1 MNIVILLPYKENFTK
16 KKAGAVSIFVNDINK
31 FSKYKKNIR
40 VFGYTLSSD
49 RLKNYTNL
57 YIKKKF
63 LFSTSNQYLN
73 KFIDSIKNINI
84 DILEIHNRP
93 NYINFLDENIM
104 CKKIL
109 YFHNDPQKMLGSRS
123 VEERINLLNKADK
136 IVFNSYWSMSRFIE
150 KLPSHINNEKTIIIP
165 QSTSKTK
172 INFEKKKKLI
182 SFIGKLNT
190 SKGYDVFG
198 KSILKILDNY
208 PDWKS
213 IVIGNEE
220 REKLIFNHKNLYH
233 LGYKDNSYVLNML
246 KKVSIS
252 VVPSKWDEP
261 FGRSSLEAASRGSAL
276 IISNS
281 GGLKE
286 TTNDAIVIKNITTD
300 NLYKKIKF
308 LIDNK
313 RYRKKL
319 QKNAHKNFMFTN
331 KYSSNLVDNLR
342 TSIILKKIN
351 FNFNKDKKLK
361 ILYITNF
368 NERFNGRLHYNTGK
382 RINNGLIKLG
392 HNVFAISDRDII
404 SNYKNLIDPSGK
416 NILNQ
421 KIIESCK
428 NFNPDAII
436 MGHADNVKTE
446 TLDYLKNKNKN
457 LKICQW
463 FLDPITKHGPDYIN
477 NKNRL
482 LKSERFIDASF
493 ITTDP
498 QSIDFNLKNA
508 FFMPNPADVSFETL
522 KNYETNPYND
532 LFFAMSHGVHR
543 GTLKTGKADN
553 REILLN
559 KLFNKNKKIKF
570 DFYGFKN
577 KQPIWGD
584 DFINKLSNSK
594 MGLNLSRGKPI
605 KYYSSD
611 RLAQLMG
618 NGLLTFI
625 DEKTCYSDFFTNK
638 EIVTYK
644 NYNDLI
650 EKILRY
656 KKNDKERRLIA
667 KNGKMKYL
675 KYFNSTLVAEYIIS
689 KVYGVKKKYY
699 WENIN

>member
-1 MNIVILLPYKENFTK
+1 MNIIILLPYKENFTK
-16 KKAGAVSIFVNDINK
+16 KNAGAVSIFVNSTNRL
-31 FSKYKKNIR
+31 SKYKKNIK
-40 VFGYTLSSD
+40 VFGYTSYNESF
-49 RLKNYTNL
+49 KNYTNL
-57 YIKKKF
+57 YIERKI
-63 LFSTSNQYLN
+63 LFSTTNKYLN
-73 KFIDSIKNINI
+73 KFRTSVKNIKI

-93 NYINFLDENIM
+93 NYIDFLDKNIK

-109 YFHNDPQKMLGSRS
+109 YFHNDPQEMLGSRT
-123 VEERINLLNKADK
+123 VNERINLLNKTEG
-136 IVFNSYWSMSRFIE
+136 IVFNSNWSRSRFLDNLPININRE
-150 KLPSHINNEKTIIIP
+150 KLVIIP

-172 INFEKKKKLI
+172 INFEKKKKII
-182 SFIGKLNT
+182 SFVGKLNT

-198 KSILKILDNY
+198 KSILKILDKY

-213 IVIGNEE
+213 VVIGDEP
-220 REKLIFNHKNLYH
+220 REKLFFTHKNLNH
-233 LGYKDNSYVLNML
+233 LGFRSNSYVLSKL
-246 KKVSIS
+246 KEVSIS

-286 TTNDAIVIKNITTD
+286 TTNDAIVIKNITVND
-300 NLYKKIKF
+300 LFKQIKF
-308 LIDNK
+308 LIDK
-313 RYRKKL
+313 KQFRKNL
-319 QKNAHKNFMFTN
+319 QRNAHKNFLFTN
-331 KYSSNLVDNLR
+331 KYSSNLIDDLR
-342 TSIILKKIN
+342 TSLILKRVNIN
-351 FNFNKDKKLK
+351 FNADKKLK
-361 ILYITNF
+361 VIYITNF

-392 HNVFAISDRDII
+392 HNVLTLSDRDII
-404 SNYKNLIDPSGK
+404 SNYKSLVDPSGK
-416 NILNQ
+416 KILNT

-428 NFNPDAII
+428 NFNPDIII
-436 MGHADNVKTE
+436 MGHADNVQTR

-463 FLDPITKHGPDYIN
+463 FLDPITKNGPDYTN
-477 NKNRL
+477 NKSRL
-482 LKSERFIDASF
+482 LKSEKFFDASF

-498 QSIDFNLKNA
+498 KSIDFNLSNS
-508 FFMPNPADVSFETL
+508 FFMPNPADESFEIL
-522 KNYETNPYND
+522 KNYETNPHND

-543 GTLKTGKADN
+543 GTLKAGKDDD
-553 REILLN
+553 REKLLRKLIINN
-559 KLFNKNKKIKF
+559 KEIKF
-570 DFYGFKN
+570 DFYGFEK

-584 DFINKLSNSK
+584 DFINTLSNSK

-625 DEKTCYSDFFTNK
+625 DERTCYSDFFTNK

-644 NYNDLI
+644 NYNDLV

-656 KKNDKERRLIA
+656 KKNDKERKLIA
-667 KNGKMKYL
+667 KNGKLKYL
-675 KYFNSTLVAEYIIS
+675 KYFNSTVIAEYIIN
-689 KVYGVKKKYY
+689 KTYALKKKYY
-699 WENIN
+699 WE

>member
-1 MNIVILLPYKENFTK
+1 MNIAILLPYKENFTK
-16 KKAGAVSIFVNDINK
+16 TKAGAVSIFVNDTIKISN
-31 FSKYKKNIR
+31 YKNDIK
-40 VFGYTLSSD
+40 VYGYTSFKD
-49 RLKNYTNL
+49 RLNNYVNL
-57 YIKKKF
+57 HITKKF
-63 LFSTSNQYLN
+63 LNSTSSQYLN
-73 KFIDSIKNINI
+73 KFLVKIKNIKI

-93 NYINFLDENIM
+93 SYIDFLDKN
-104 CKKIL
+104 CKSKKVL
-109 YFHNDPQKMLGSRS
+109 YFHNDPQSMLGSRTI
-123 VEERINLLNKADK
+123 VERINLLKK
-136 IVFNSYWSMSRFIE
+136 TERIIFNSNWSKMRFLE
-150 KLPSHINNEKTIIIP
+150 NLPNHIDYKKIIVIP
-165 QSTSKTK
+165 QSTSKTNV
-172 INFEKKKKLI
+172 NFDKKKNLI

-190 SKGYDVFG
+190 SKGYDIFG
-198 KSILKILDNY
+198 KSILKILDKY

-213 IVIGNEE
+213 IVIGDEP
-220 REKLIFNHKNLYH
+220 REKLIFKHKNLKN
-233 LGYKDNSYVLNML
+233 LGYKNNSFILNKL
-246 KKVSIS
+246 KEVSIS

-281 GGLKE
+281 GGLSE
-286 TTNDAIVIKNITTD
+286 TTNDALVIENVTVD

-313 RYRKKL
+313 QYRKKL
-319 QKNAHKNFMFTN
+319 QKSAHKNFIYTN
-331 KYSSNLVDNLR
+331 KYSSNLIDTLRSSLITKKVNINL
-342 TSIILKKIN
+342 
-351 FNFNKDKKLK
+351 NKNKKLK

-382 RINNGLIKLG
+382 RIYNGLIKLG
-392 HNVFAISDRDII
+392 HNVFSMSDRDII
-404 SNYKNLIDPSGK
+404 SNYKNLVDPSGK
-416 NILNQ
+416 NILNY

-428 NFNPDAII
+428 NFNPDTII
-436 MGHADNVKTE
+436 MGHADSVKNE

-463 FLDPITKHGPDYIN
+463 FLDPITKFGPDYVN

-482 LKSERFIDASF
+482 LKCEKFIDASF
-493 ITTDP
+493 ITTNP
-498 QSIDFNLKNA
+498 KSLDFNVDNSY
-508 FFMPNPADVSFETL
+508 FIPNPVDASFETL
-522 KNYETNPYND
+522 KNYEENPKND

-543 GTLKTGKADN
+543 GTLKKGKADD
-553 REILLN
+553 REKLLN

-570 DFYGFKN
+570 DFYGYSN

-584 DFINKLSNSK
+584 DFIKVLSNSK

-618 NGLLTFI
+618 NGLLTFV

-650 EKILRY
+650 EKIYKY
-656 KKNDKERRLIA
+656 KKNDKERKLIA
-667 KNGKMKYL
+667 KNGKLKYF
-675 KYFNSTLVAEYIIS
+675 KYFNSTLVAEFIIN
-689 KVYGVKKKYY
+689 KTYNIKKKYY
-699 WENIN
+699 WDNNN